1 MLADGRGFYIRGIC
15 GNPLLIFLLKAMEYT
30 ASVVFTKLGEMKY
43 ISHLDLLRLL
53 SRALRRAGLPFAL
66 SLGFTKR
73 PRISIKRAL
82 KLGLESENEEA
93 EIILREEV
101 PASMFIEKLQ
111 GELPEGIKIREA
123 FVTKR

>member
-1 MLADGRGFYIRGIC
+1 
-15 GNPLLIFLLKAMEYT
+15 MEYA

-43 ISHLDLLRLL
+43 ISHLDLLRLWA
-53 SRALRRAGLPFAL
+53 RALRRAGLPFAL

-101 PASMFIEKLQ
+101 PADVFVEKLQ
-111 GELPEGIKIREA
+111 GELPKGIRIREA
-123 FVTKR
+123 AVRRK